1 MKKYLIVLWYKS
13 GCKEFSLTS
22 DRYPMYRDVVL
33 CSGIKEDDVID
44 YEVHY

>member
-1 MKKYLIVLWYKS
+1 MKKYLIVLWHKS

-22 DRYPMYRDVVL
+22 DSYPMYRDIVSF
-33 CSGIKEDDVID
+33 SGIKEDDVID